1 MTLEFTALQVR
12 ALKGCPISIIMLF
25 LIERRQLSQE
35 YLRRY
40 TGYSD
45 EAVHDAVDVLAE
57 FGILQAAGRYEWA
70 LADGIKQL
78 PLPAEPIEPDQPDQP
93 VGEPEIER
101 IAIQA
106 NSIIPEEP
114 EQKELEP
121 ELDNPCPVSSA
132 IIGPNP
138 LASSSRSLINNPRE
152 NLLLARADSSGK
164 SGANSRIA
172 DNLAELVRHHIRE
185 PAKSRLA
192 RLEHVTPDLIRAH
205 CEGKPP
211 GQAIYRIEHNWPVPQ
226 VEGDEDDR
234 KKYISGEYADFIEH

>member
-70 LADGIKQL
+70 LVDGIKQL
-78 PLPAEPIEPDQPDQP
+78 PLPVALEAEGD
-93 VGEPEIER
+93 PEIER

-106 NSIIPEEP
+106 DDVIPEEP
-114 EQKELEP
+114 EQEDLEP
-121 ELDNPCPVSSA
+121 ELDNTCPVSSV

-152 NLLLARADSSGK
+152 NLLLARAASSGK
-164 SGANSRIA
+164 SGANSRMA
-172 DNLAELVRHHIRE
+172 DNLAELARHHIRE

-192 RLEHVTPDLIRAH
+192 RLEHVTPELIRAH

-211 GQAIYRIEHNWPVPQ
+211 GQAIYRIEHNWPV
-226 VEGDEDDR
+226 EKKEDGDDR